1 MEEEEFEEWEMKT
14 GKITRRLKVLEKLRA
29 LIAKLNNRAIAEMKS
44 YRDPGSDIEA
54 VMRGLFILMGDPLS
68 RYIYKKRRE
77 SVHRVYGKA
86 LVVEMLKFVDL

>member
-68 RYIYKKRRE
+68 R
-77 SVHRVYGKA
+77 
-86 LVVEMLKFVDL
+86 

>member
-1 MEEEEFEEWEMKT
+1 MKT

-68 RYIYKKRRE
+68 RYIYKKRKR
-77 SVHRVYGKA
+77 RACIAYIWKA
-86 LVVEMLKFVDL
+86 LVVEIL

>member
-68 RYIYKKRRE
+68 RYIYNKRRE
-77 SVHRVYGKA
+77 SVHRVYMEKQ
-86 LVVEMLKFVDL
+86 LVD